1 MARVPALFRA
11 DLVVLA
17 ASTSLSGCG
26 STFTRLPD
34 GTIEREDRSTTQ
46 QRAADALRR
55 AGASTEAKEA
65 QKRADKSVEEERKNA
80 GTNFIADLLFAIF
93 GIGRD

>member
-1 MARVPALFRA
+1 MQKPSRLLAVLAF
-11 DLVVLA
+11 LA
-17 ASTSLSGCG
+17 ASISLSGCG

-34 GTIEREDRSTTQ
+34 GTFEREDGSATE

-65 QKRADKSVEEERKNA
+65 QKRADRSIEEERKSA
-80 GTNFIADLLFAIF
+80 GATFIADLLFAIF

>member
-1 MARVPALFRA
+1 MQQPSRLLTV
-11 DLVVLA
+11 LVFLA

-65 QKRADKSVEEERKNA
+65 QKRADRSAEEERKNA
-80 GTNFIADLLFAIF
+80 GTNFMADLLFAIF